1 MEILPISEMDAMYGD
16 ANTGYIKMRASMK
29 DGKYEYRIINACMP
43 VTSGEEVKAIVDD
56 FISRTT
62 NRSKISENRSE
73 ISENR
78 SKINEIR
85 SKINEIRSRPA
96 AGRKKHHRWT
106 DEERQDAI
114 RRYAAGEDIDKIALD
129 YGSTNMAIQ
138 KMMQKYKVR
147 RPRIK
152 PAAQPPVQPD
162 PDTAPVLDDDEAE
175 QERKRDL
182 KEYRERNKK
191 PWYLQ
196 KSQASKAQ

>member
-1 MEILPISEMDAMYGD
+1 MDAMYGD

-62 NRSKISENRSE
+62 NRSKISENRSK
-73 ISENR
+73 INENR
-78 SKINEIR
+78 SKINENR

-152 PAAQPPVQPD
+152 PAAQPPVQTD

-175 QERKRDL
+175 LERKRDL

>member
-1 MEILPISEMDAMYGD
+1 MDAMYGD

-73 ISENR
+73 ISEN
-78 SKINEIR
+78 R

>member
-1 MEILPISEMDAMYGD
+1 MDAMYGD

-62 NRSKISENRSE
+62 NWSKISENRSK
-73 ISENR
+73 ISEN
-78 SKINEIR
+78 R

-152 PAAQPPVQPD
+152 PAAQPPVQTD

>member
-1 MEILPISEMDAMYGD
+1 MDAMYGD

-43 VTSGEEVKAIVDD
+43 VTSGEEVKVIVDD

-62 NRSKISENRSE
+62 NRSKISENRSK

-78 SKINEIR
+78 SEINENR

-152 PAAQPPVQPD
+152 PAAQPPVQTD
-162 PDTAPVLDDDEAE
+162 PDTAPVPDDDEAE